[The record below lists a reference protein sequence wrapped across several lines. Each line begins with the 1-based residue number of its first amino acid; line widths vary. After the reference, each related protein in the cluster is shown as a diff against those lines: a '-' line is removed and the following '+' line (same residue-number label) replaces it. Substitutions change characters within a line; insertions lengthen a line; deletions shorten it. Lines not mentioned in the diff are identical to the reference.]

1 MTIRTTMTGS
11 YFRPPEIENLLQKF
25 PTGEIGDE
33 YRDEIRKA
41 EIRAIRDQLHPQGID
56 NGLTWISNGEQRKSG
71 YTTYIPNRFSGFSTS
86 EKVLSDLDEAFFNDL
101 KESNPGMAAA
111 FDNGSPFAFDKIV
124 NKLEYTG
131 ENLAKKE
138 AQEFKELAKEEGAKK
153 IFLNA
158 PSPGI
163 ITLFYTGKGVYKD
176 HNEFLFDLSKELAK
190 EYRAILSVDGVDLQI
205 DAPDIGVG
213 SIFKDPWG
221 FKFDEALPYHI
232 EAINEAIKGLPQDR
246 VRVHYCYGNY
256 SGSHTIDP
264 HYGKILPELLKL
276 KAGTIVGEMAN
287 PRHAGDPLIIEK
299 HVKEYGWPK
308 HLNIAAGVIDVKD
321 PMVESPESVAIKL
334 RNVAQIDEIGPERV
348 LGGTDCGFETFAW
361 QDNVPYSV
369 GVKKLKSL
377 AEGAELV

>member
-11 YFRPPEIENLLQKF
+11 YFRTPEIDELLKQS
-25 PTGEIGDE
+25 PTGEIGHEHIAD
-33 YRDEIRKA
+33 IRKA
-41 EIRAIRDQLHPQGID
+41 EIRAIRDQLHPEGIEH
-56 NGLTWISNGEQRKSG
+56 GLTWISNGEQRKAG
-71 YTTYIPNRFSGFSTS
+71 YTTYIPNRFTGFSTT
-86 EKVLSDLDEAFFNDL
+86 EKVLSDLDEAFYKDL
-101 KESNPGMAAA
+101 QESNPLMAAA
-111 FDNGSPFAFDKIV
+111 FSQGSPFAFDKI
-124 NKLEYTG
+124 NDKLQYTG
-131 ENLAKKE
+131 EKLARQE
-138 AQEFKELAKEEGAKK
+138 AEEFRDLAKEEGAKK

-163 ITLFYTGKGVYKD
+163 LTLFYTGKGVYKD
-176 HNEFLFDLSKELAK
+176 HNEFLYDLSKELAK

-213 SIFKDPWG
+213 TIFKNPWG
-221 FKFDEALPYHI
+221 YKFDDALPHHI
-232 EAINEAIKGLPQDR
+232 DAINEAIKGLPQDR
-246 VRVHYCYGNY
+246 IRVHYCYGNY
-256 SGSHTIDP
+256 TGSHTIDP

-276 KAGTIVGEMAN
+276 KVGTLVGEMAN

-308 HLNIAAGVIDVKD
+308 HMNIAAGVIDVKD
-321 PMVESPESVAIKL
+321 PIVESPEAVALKL

-361 QDNVPYSV
+361 QENVPRSV
-369 GVKKLKSL
+369 AVKKLRAL